1 MKLLNMIIMAAVAET
16 PDVIFE
22 PMNFVENLK
31 YMGIGMLNIPFTIGI
46 IAIVTYLLNKF
57 VKTKK

>member
-1 MKLLNMIIMAAVAET
+1 MKLLKLIVMAATAET

-22 PMNFVENLK
+22 PMNFITNLK
-31 YMGIGMLNIPFTIGI
+31 YMGVGMLNILFTIGI